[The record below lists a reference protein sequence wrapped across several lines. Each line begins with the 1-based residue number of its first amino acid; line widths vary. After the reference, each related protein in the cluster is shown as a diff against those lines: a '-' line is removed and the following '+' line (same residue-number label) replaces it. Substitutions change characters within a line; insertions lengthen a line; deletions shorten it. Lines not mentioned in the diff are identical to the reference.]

1 MRRIDII
8 MTVRR
13 YIETNDING
22 LLTWL
27 SQVEKEVVDA
37 MKKARQRR
45 ERTLSRAVRPVT
57 RSGGLVCF
65 DERDLY
71 WAFSKSTIERMGLN

>member
-1 MRRIDII
+1 
-8 MTVRR
+8 
-13 YIETNDING
+13 
-22 LLTWL
+22 
-27 SQVEKEVVDA
+27 
-37 MKKARQRR
+37 MKNARQRR

-65 DERDLY
+65 NERDLY